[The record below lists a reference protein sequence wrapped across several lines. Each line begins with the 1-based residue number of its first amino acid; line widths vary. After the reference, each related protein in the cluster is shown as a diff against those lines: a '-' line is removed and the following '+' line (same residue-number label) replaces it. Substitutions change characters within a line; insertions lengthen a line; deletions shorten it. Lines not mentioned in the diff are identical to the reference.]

1 MPATQLY
8 RSIYEKIIGG
18 AAGLQWGNGAALTL
32 TDRRRSRADAQAQ
45 HALQSAQS
53 RINALEAQLQEM
65 NELIRADQLTGAL
78 NRRGLDEAFE
88 REFARS
94 ARSGQALCAA
104 LLDLDNF
111 KRINDEFGH
120 AAGDAVL
127 VHFAK
132 IVGDSLRSMDVLAR
146 FGGEE
151 FVILLPATS
160 PADAMMIMGRIQR
173 ELAEQTCRYQGHAL
187 PVTFS
192 AGAAVY
198 HAGEAQQDLLNRADA
213 ALYKAKHAGKNQTIF
228 AAVSPHLVAEQLAA

>member
-1 MPATQLY
+1 
-8 RSIYEKIIGG
+8 
-18 AAGLQWGNGAALTL
+18 
-32 TDRRRSRADAQAQ
+32 
-45 HALQSAQS
+45 
-53 RINALEAQLQEM
+53 M

-94 ARSGQALCAA
+94 ARGGQALCAA
-104 LLDLDNF
+104 LLDLDDF
-111 KRINDEFGH
+111 KHINDEFGH

-132 IVGDSLRSMDVLAR
+132 VVGGSLRGMDVLAR

-160 PADAMMIMGRIQR
+160 PAEAMTTMGRIQR
-173 ELAEQTCRYQGHAL
+173 ELAEQICRYQGHAL

-192 AGAAVY
+192 AGAAAY
-198 HAGEAQQDLLNRADA
+198 HVGEAQQDLLNRADA
-213 ALYKAKHAGKNQTIF
+213 ALYKAKYAGKNQTIF
-228 AAVSPHLVAEQLAA
+228 TAASQHLAEEQLAA